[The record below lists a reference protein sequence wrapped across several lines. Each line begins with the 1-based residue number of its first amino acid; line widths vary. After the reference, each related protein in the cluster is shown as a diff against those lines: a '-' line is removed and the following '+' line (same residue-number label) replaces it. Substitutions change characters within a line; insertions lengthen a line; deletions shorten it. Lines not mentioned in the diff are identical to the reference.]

1 MLRLNTLIL
10 FIHRGSGSYANTTN
24 VKVKYTNPQEDNSR
38 NQDSNTTNVKV
49 KF

>member
-10 FIHRGSGSYANTTN
+10 FIHRGSGSDSNTTN